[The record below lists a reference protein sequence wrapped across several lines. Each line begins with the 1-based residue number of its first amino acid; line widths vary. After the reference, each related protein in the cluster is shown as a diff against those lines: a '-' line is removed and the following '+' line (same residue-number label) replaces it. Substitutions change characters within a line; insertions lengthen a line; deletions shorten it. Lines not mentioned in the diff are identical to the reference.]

1 MYSKMCAKMR
11 ELGASEDEVRQ
22 KVLETL
28 ALKTTVV
35 SPEHLLER
43 RIPITRTDQAAGEF
57 VVTFAR
63 TYHLGFSHGI
73 NFGEG
78 INFALTEWYEH
89 GTDAALRL
97 TFLRKP
103 PVRCPTAPAELLQPL
118 EPTECLLLLA
128 RCRRHPQTGVLWC
141 ATASSLFRLCQS
153 SKWRVWTC

>member
-1 MYSKMCAKMR
+1 MQVYAKMCAKMR
-11 ELGASEDEVRQ
+11 EMGASEDEVRR

-28 ALKTTVV
+28 ARKNTVV

-43 RIPITRTDQAAGEF
+43 DIPITRTDQAAGEF

-73 NFGEG
+73 NLGEG
-78 INFALTEWYEH
+78 INFALTEWYEY

-103 PVRCPTAPAELLQPL
+103 PVPPPPAPPQPL
-118 EPTECLLLLA
+118 EVSQL
-128 RCRRHPQTGVLWC
+128 
-141 ATASSLFRLCQS
+141 
-153 SKWRVWTC
+153 

>member
-1 MYSKMCAKMR
+1 MCAKMR
-11 ELGASEDEVRQ
+11 EAGASEDEVRQ

-43 RIPITRTDQAAGEF
+43 SIPITRTDQAAGEF

-73 NFGEG
+73 NLGEG

-89 GTDAALRL
+89 GADAALRL

-103 PVRCPTAPAELLQPL
+103 PVRYPAAPIEPL
-118 EPTECLLLLA
+118 STV
-128 RCRRHPQTGVLWC
+128 Q
-141 ATASSLFRLCQS
+141 SLYN
-153 SKWRVWTC
+153 